1 MRTLLPTALLSFALA
16 ASCTDPVPTPAD
28 AGADRGDAPPPDAP
42 PDASFDASPDA
53 SPDVAPDVAED
64 APPVFDP
71 RELLAPGAVTFPMAG
86 PRSGAMGRNRF
97 SFGVATASAQI
108 EDMITGN
115 DWYYWTLPAA
125 MGGVGRGRAPIGDGV
140 QGFSRAV
147 EDIGL
152 LAELGV
158 DTYRFSMEW
167 SRIEPRRD
175 EVNMGALMAYRA
187 LLDGLRA
194 RNIRPSLTVH
204 HFASPVWVDDP
215 RRRGP
220 CTAPSNTDLCGWD
233 HPAGSADVIEEIRE
247 HAALLARTYGDRVD
261 EWATVNEP
269 INYLLAS
276 YGQEEFPPGRSLLF
290 TQTDRFVEVIRN
302 YVRAHVAIYEAI
314 KANDTTDADGDGV
327 AAEVGFTLSVADWVA
342 TRNRARSAD
351 PADVAARD
359 RVRYVYHYLF
369 VDAVRTG
376 AFDANLDGVPEE
388 MHPEWRNHLDWLG
401 VQYYFRAGV
410 SATPE
415 IIPRVRA
422 NVCLPGINLG
432 ACVPAADPTHY
443 VPVMGYEFWAPGLYN
458 VLHDFGQRYADLPLT
473 VTESGLATE
482 VGARRAE
489 LIVRS
494 LEQVERA
501 RREGVDVRGY
511 YHWSLMDNFEW
522 AYGYVPRFGLY
533 RVERTGAM
541 YPRRATEGATVFRD
555 IIRARQLSEAQR
567 QRYGGLG
574 PMTPEM

>member
-1 MRTLLPTALLSFALA
+1 MRSPLAPLCALA
-16 ASCTDPVPTPAD
+16 LVASCTDPDPTPARD
-28 AGADRGDAPPPDAP
+28 AGSDLGDAPVADVAPDAAP
-42 PDASFDASPDA
+42 PDAAPDA
-53 SPDVAPDVAED
+53 
-64 APPVFDP
+64 PVFDP
-71 RELLAPGAVTFPMAG
+71 RELLAPGEVTYPAAG
-86 PRSGAMGRNRF
+86 PRSGAMGRGRF

-108 EDMITGN
+108 EDGITNN

-125 MGGVGRGRAPIGDGV
+125 MGGVGRGRAPLGDAV

-147 EDIGL
+147 EDVGL

-175 EVNMGALMAYRA
+175 EVNMGALMAYRG
-187 LLDGLRA
+187 LLDALRM
-194 RNIRPSLTVH
+194 RGIRPSLTVH

-215 RRRGP
+215 RRRGACAMP
-220 CTAPSNTDLCGWD
+220 TDADLCGWG
-233 HPAGSADVIEEIRE
+233 HPAGSAAIIEEIRE

-290 TQTDRFVEVIRN
+290 TDTDRFIDVIRN
-302 YVRAHVAIYEAI
+302 YIRAHVAIYEAI
-314 KANDTTDADGDGV
+314 KANDTVDADNDGNP
-327 AAEVGFTLSVADWVA
+327 AEVGFTLSVADWIP
-342 TRNRARSAD
+342 TRNRARSED

-369 VDAVRTG
+369 VDAVRDG
-376 AFDANLDGVPEE
+376 ALDANLDGVPEE
-388 MHPEWRNHLDWLG
+388 MHPEWRGHLDWLG

-410 SATPE
+410 SAVPE

-422 NVCLPGINLG
+422 NVCLPNINLG
-432 ACVPAADPTHY
+432 ACVPPADPTHQ
-443 VPVMGYEFWAPGLYN
+443 VPAMGYEFWAPGLYN
-458 VLHDFGQRYADLPLT
+458 VLRDFGRRYADLPLT

-489 LIVRS
+489 LVVRS

-501 RREGVDVRGY
+501 RRDGVDVRGY

-522 AYGYVPRFGLY
+522 SYGFAPRFGLY
-533 RVERTGAM
+533 RVDRTGAV

-555 IIRARQLSEAQR
+555 IIRARRITEAQR